1 VVVGFLAFKERRM
14 AELDRKLFL
23 GGRLKRLRYD
33 LSLTQTQMA
42 SDLGVSAS
50 YLNHLERNQRPVT
63 AQVLL
68 KLAATYDLDLRT
80 FTDDSEPAG
89 EADLVEI
96 FADPLFKGLH
106 LPRREIS
113 ELVASSPMAAEAVT
127 RLYRAYTER
136 RKRDALAA
144 TPEETEQSPTDWV
157 RDQIQ
162 SHHNFFPELDELGE
176 QLFATLGGDP
186 HTLEDAAQRRLKDQ
200 YGIEIRFMPAQVMM
214 MYQRRYDPHRRRLMI
229 SETLGPSSRRFALLY
244 QLALSEH
251 AAEINA
257 LTEKAKAPDLA
268 TSRLYKIALLNYLAA
283 ATLMPYDRFLHEAES
298 NAYDIELL
306 RAPYQVSYEQAAQR
320 LTTLSRPG
328 SRGVPF
334 FLMRIDSAGNVSK
347 RFAAGHFPFSRYGGA
362 CPRWNIHQAF
372 QTPGRIIT
380 QVIETPD
387 KLRYF
392 TLARTLDRNLSA
404 YADGA
409 YSQQAIGLGCEL
421 KYAEKL
427 IYARGLNLAQP
438 NAVET
443 GPMCRLCE
451 RPNCRERA
459 APPAVKALQIDEW
472 IKGVTAF
479 PF

>member
-1 VVVGFLAFKERRM
+1 M
-14 AELDRKLFL
+14 ANIERKLFL

-33 LSLTQTQMA
+33 LNLSQTQMA
-42 SDLGVSAS
+42 EDLGVSPS

-68 KLAATYDLDLRT
+68 KLATAYDLDLRT
-80 FTDDSEPAG
+80 FTDDSEPSG

-96 FADPLFKGLH
+96 FADPLFKDLR

-136 RKRDALAA
+136 RKRDAFVAA
-144 TPEETEQSPTDWV
+144 ASEDMVDQSPSDWV

-162 SHHNFFPELDELGE
+162 SHHNFFPELDDLGE
-176 QLFATLGGDP
+176 RLFETLGSDP
-186 HTLEDAAQRRLKDQ
+186 HTMEESATRRLSALHST
-200 YGIEIRFMPAQVMM
+200 EIRLMPAQVMM
-214 MYQRRYDPHRRRLMI
+214 MYQRRFDPHRRRLMI
-229 SETLGPSSRRFALLY
+229 SETLGASSRRFAVVY
-244 QLALSEH
+244 QLALADH
-251 AAEINA
+251 NA
-257 LTEKAKAPDLA
+257 DVKAMVEKARAPDLA
-268 TSRLYKIALLNYLAA
+268 TSRLYKIALINYLTA
-283 ATLMPYDRFLHEAES
+283 ATLMPYGRFLEAAES

-306 RAPYQVSYEQAAQR
+306 RAPFETSFEQAAQR

-328 SRGVPF
+328 HRGVPF

-362 CPRWNIHQAF
+362 CPRWNLHQAF

-380 QVIETPD
+380 QVIQTPD
-387 KLRYF
+387 GVRYF
-392 TLARTLDRNLSA
+392 TLSRTLDKGLRG
-404 YADGA
+404 YGDGA
-409 YSQQAIGLGCEL
+409 WSEQAVGLGCEL
-421 KYAEKL
+421 KYADKL
-427 IYARGLNLAQP
+427 IYARGIDLNHP

-459 APPAVKALQIDEW
+459 APPAVKTLAVDEW
-472 IKGVTAF
+472 IKAVTAF

>member
-1 VVVGFLAFKERRM
+1 M
-14 AELDRKLFL
+14 ADLDRKLFL

-42 SDLGVSAS
+42 ADLGVSAS

-68 KLAATYDLDLRT
+68 KLASTYDLDLRT

-89 EADLVEI
+89 EADLLEI
-96 FADPLFKGLH
+96 FADPLFKDLH

-113 ELVASSPMAAEAVT
+113 ELVAVSPMAAEAVT
-127 RLYRAYTER
+127 RLYRAYVER
-136 RKRDALAA
+136 RKRDAVAIA
-144 TPEETEQSPTDWV
+144 PEDADQSPSDWV

-162 SHHNFFPELDELGE
+162 THHNFFPELDELGE
-176 QLFATLGGDP
+176 RLFAVLGGDP
-186 HTLEDAAQRRLKDQ
+186 HGLAEAAQKRLAEVYRID
-200 YGIEIRFMPAQVMM
+200 IRLMPAQVMM
-214 MYQRRYDPHRRRLMI
+214 MYQRRFDPHRRRLMI
-229 SETLGPSSRRFALLY
+229 SETLGASSRRFAILY
-244 QLALSEH
+244 QLALSEYGS
-251 AAEINA
+251 EVNA
-257 LTEKAKAPDLA
+257 LAEKARAPDLA
-268 TSRLYKIALLNYLAA
+268 TQRLYKIALLNALAA
-283 ATLMPYDRFLHEAES
+283 ATLMPYSAFLEMAEQ

-306 RAPYQVSYEQAAQR
+306 RAPFEVSWEQASQR

-328 SRGVPF
+328 ARGVPF

-372 QTPGRIIT
+372 QTPGRVIT

-387 KLRYF
+387 GLRYF
-392 TLARTLDRNLSA
+392 TVSRTLDRNLSP

-409 YSQQAIGLGCEL
+409 YSQAAIGLGCEL
-421 KYAEKL
+421 KYADKL
-427 IYARGLNLAQP
+427 IYARGLDLAQP
-438 NAVET
+438 NAVQT

>member
-1 VVVGFLAFKERRM
+1 M
-14 AELDRKLFL
+14 ANVERKLYL

-33 LSLTQTQMA
+33 LNLSQTKMA
-42 SDLGVSAS
+42 EDLGVSPS

-68 KLAATYDLDLRT
+68 RLAGAYDLDLRN
-80 FTDDSEPAG
+80 FTAESEPAG

-96 FADPLFKGLH
+96 FADPLFKDLK

-113 ELVASSPMAAEAVT
+113 DLVASSPVAAEAVT
-127 RLYRAYTER
+127 RLYRAYAER
-136 RKRDALAA
+136 RKRDAIEARR
-144 TPEETEQSPTDWV
+144 PEDDLDQSPADWV

-162 SHHNFFPELDELGE
+162 AHHNFFPELDDLGE
-176 QLFATLGGDP
+176 RLFEMLGGDP
-186 HTLEDAAQRRLKDQ
+186 HTLEQSASRRLETQ
-200 YGIEIRFMPAQVMM
+200 YGIGIRLMPAQVMM
-214 MYQRRYDPHRRRLMI
+214 MYQWRFDPHRRRLMI
-229 SETLGPSSRRFALLY
+229 SETLGTSSRRFAVLY
-244 QLALSEH
+244 QLAWSEH
-251 AAEINA
+251 VADIKAIAERVR
-257 LTEKAKAPDLA
+257 APDLA
-268 TSRLYKIALLNYLAA
+268 SERLYKIALINYLAA
-283 ATLMPYDRFLHEAES
+283 ATLMPYGRFLETAEQ
-298 NAYDIELL
+298 NAYDMELL
-306 RAPYQVSYEQAAQR
+306 RAPYRVSYEQAAQR

-347 RFAAGHFPFSRYGGA
+347 RFSAGNFPFSRYGGA

-372 QTPGRIIT
+372 QTPGRIIS
-380 QVIETPD
+380 QVIETPGGQ
-387 KLRYF
+387 RYF
-392 TLARTLDRNLSA
+392 TFSRTLDRGLRP
-404 YADGA
+404 YAEGA
-409 YSQQAIGLGCEL
+409 WSEQAVGLGCEL
-421 KYAEKL
+421 KHASRL
-427 IYARGLNLAQP
+427 IYARGLDLAHP

-459 APPAVKALQIDEW
+459 APPAVKALQVDEW